1 MTILLH
7 ELRLRRTG
15 LLVWSLAVSAL
26 VAACVL
32 IYPEMADQMDAV
44 SQTFAQ
50 MGGFSAAFGMDQVDF
65 GQFMGFFA
73 VECGTCLGLGGG
85 LFAALTGIS
94 ALAGEEASHTASF
107 LLTHPVS
114 RPRVVGEKL
123 LAAAVQLLLF
133 HLTVSAV
140 SLLAMAAIGERP
152 DGKRLAL
159 LLLAGLLL
167 ELEVTA
173 LCFGISAFL
182 RRGGGGIAMGLAL
195 GLYFLSIL
203 ANLTEGAAFLKYLT
217 PFAYADGAD
226 IVSAG
231 ALEGGPLAAG
241 AVLAAAGILAAFWGY
256 CRKDIA
262 D

>member
-1 MTILLH
+1 MTIFLR

-26 VAACVL
+26 IAVCVL

-73 VECGTCLGLGGG
+73 VECGTCLGLGGA
-85 LFAALTGIS
+85 LFAALTGVS
-94 ALAGEEASHTASF
+94 ALAGEEADHTASL

-114 RPRVVGEKL
+114 RPRMVVEKL
-123 LAAAVQLLLF
+123 LAAAAQLLVF
-133 HLTVSAV
+133 HLAVSGS

-152 DGKRLAL
+152 DGQALGL
-159 LLLAGLLL
+159 LLLADLLL
-167 ELEVTA
+167 ELEIMA
-173 LCFGISAFL
+173 LCFALSAFL

-195 GLYFLSIL
+195 GLYFLNII

-226 IVSAG
+226 IAASR
-231 ALEGGPLAAG
+231 ALDGGCLAVG
-241 AVLAAAGILAAFWGY
+241 AVLSAAGVLTAFLHY
-256 CRKDIA
+256 CRKDIF

>member
-123 LAAAVQLLLF
+123 LAAF

-167 ELEVTA
+167 ELEVMA

-195 GLYFLSIL
+195 GLYFLNLL

-231 ALEGGPLAAG
+231 ALESGPLAVG
-241 AVLAAAGILAAFWGY
+241 AVLSAAGILAAFWFY